1 MASTFQ
7 NTHFNPAQ
15 GGALNISQ
23 MEEGLAREMAKLKM
37 ADERSLRE

>member
-15 GGALNISQ
+15 GDINVSQ

-37 ADERSLRE
+37 ADERCMRE